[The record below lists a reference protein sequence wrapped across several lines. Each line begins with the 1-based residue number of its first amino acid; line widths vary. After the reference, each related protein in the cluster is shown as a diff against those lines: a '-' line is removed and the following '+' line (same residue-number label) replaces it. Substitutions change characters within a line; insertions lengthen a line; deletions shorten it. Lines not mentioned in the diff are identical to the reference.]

1 MSFFEEARVSEPE
14 VKVPKKFY
22 RYRSMKPEA
31 QLSVERTL
39 FHNELRLAPA
49 SGFNDPFDMRGVF
62 TQGAAPEVQREECL
76 RLSRK
81 FKPGLTE
88 AQRKI
93 EADEMMMSLSPDCIE
108 AKTQLM
114 QMMCNQLF
122 TTTVGVLCLSETSE
136 EILMW
141 SHYGDCHQGICL
153 EFDGHFNLMAEAQ
166 QVRYEESRPLIDI
179 HVDSNDVV
187 LQKHFLTKARHW
199 EYEKEWRVIRDGG
212 VGVVTFPPE
221 MLTGIIIGAHA
232 SRSTLE
238 TVVRWWRECPQPIKL
253 YKASPSRTEFKLD
266 IVPCPGISR

>member
-1 MSFFEEARVSEPE
+1 MSEPE

-62 TQGAAPEVQREECL
+62 TQAAVPEVQREECL

-81 FKPGLTE
+81 FSLGLTE

-93 EADEMMMSLSPDCIE
+93 EGDQMMEALSPHCIE
-108 AKTQLM
+108 ASTESM
-114 QMMCNQLF
+114 QMMCNHLF
-122 TTTVGVLCLSETSE
+122 TATVGVLCLSETGE

-141 SHYGDCHQGICL
+141 SHYADCHEGICL
-153 EFDGHFNLMAEAQ
+153 EFDGNFELMAEAQ
-166 QVRYEESRPLIDI
+166 QVQYEESRPLMDV
-179 HVDSNDVV
+179 HCDSPHEL
-187 LQKHFLTKARHW
+187 LQKHFLTKAKQW
-199 EYEKEWRVIRDGG
+199 EYEQEWRVIRPGG

-221 MLTGIIIGAHA
+221 MLTGIIIGARA

-238 TVVRWWRECPQPIKL
+238 TVVRWWRECPQPITL
-253 YKASPSRTEFKLD
+253 YRASPSRTEFKLD